1 MHLTGHNSYMG
12 CRFCY
17 LKGVYCQ
24 QSRHVYYP
32 CSMPVSEDSDNQ
44 VIQNF
49 DPLNLPK
56 RTPHAFELDI
66 LNIENEYQNTIKQ
79 SLKKFRL
86 VGLIVLI
93 NYVKNYYIK
102 NSTNN

>member
-1 MHLTGHNSYMG
+1 LRCHVVIWTGDIPAITKIMHLTGHNSYMG

-56 RTPHAFELDI
+56 WTPHAFELDI
-66 LNIENEYQNTIKQ
+66 LNIENEHQNTIKQ
-79 SLKKFRL
+79 SL
-86 VGLIVLI
+86 
-93 NYVKNYYIK
+93 IK
-102 NSTNN
+102 NSG

>member
-79 SLKKFRL
+79 SL
-86 VGLIVLI
+86 
-93 NYVKNYYIK
+93 IK
-102 NSTNN
+102 NSG